1 MTSMDNTPD
10 SPAKT
15 PEGYTTQ
22 GGNFWTLITP
32 ETWKVLHAVL
42 HPESHRF
49 QIPEDCHWNDV
60 RSVPTN
66 VGAALQ
72 HAMREIEK
80 VNPDTLYGVFGDA
93 QWTNK
98 DRLSDALL
106 KDLIEHFSRIS
117 FGNKNITSDVL
128 GDAYEYLIESPR

>member
-42 HPESHRF
+42 HNEQRYFAVTEQPVFILGDDSG
-49 QIPEDCHWNDV
+49 CWMSV
-60 RSVPTN
+60 R
-66 VGAALQ
+66 
-72 HAMREIEK
+72 I
-80 VNPDTLYGVFGDA
+80 GDF
-93 QWTNK
+93 
-98 DRLSDALL
+98 RLSGQ
-106 KDLIEHFSRIS
+106 IM
-117 FGNKNITSDVL
+117 
-128 GDAYEYLIESPR
+128 